1 MPTGQPLG
9 KVWDAAAQAADGTRM
24 APHQRESG
32 LQLSQLAGW

>member
-1 MPTGQPLG
+1 MPTGQPLV
-9 KVWDAAAQAADGTRM
+9 KVWDAAAQAADGTM